1 MPTLPSPETFQYC
14 SDLHLE
20 LERTR
25 QWLRATPLEPAAPVL
40 LLAGDIMTMDE
51 PRNEFVDFCAYHYE
65 HTFIVPGNHEYF
77 GRVDLARTLDNFELK
92 LRPNVAYV
100 NNRSVRLGDT
110 ELFFTTLWT
119 PIDPAM
125 HRVAQADM
133 PDFSHIT
140 YRGKPLEPRHYAT
153 VHRHCLQWL
162 SKALAASDAPH
173 KIVVTHHCP
182 IEGED
187 PAYADNGLESVFCV
201 PLDDFIARCGADAWI
216 YGHTHYNALSGQ
228 TIGRTTLLA
237 NQLGSSSRGPRP
249 GFSTTATFSPE

>member
-1 MPTLPSPETFQYC
+1 M
-14 SDLHLE
+14 HLE

-25 QWLRATPLEPAAPVL
+25 GWMRSTPLVPSGEVL

-51 PRNEFVDFCAYHYE
+51 PWDEFVDFCARSFR

-77 GRVDLARTLDNFELK
+77 GKIDLDDTLDNFELN

-100 NNRSVRLGDT
+100 NNRRVRIGDT

-125 HRVAQADM
+125 YEVAQNDM
-133 PDFSHIT
+133 PDFGHIN
-140 YRGKPLEPRHYAT
+140 YRGKPLEPCHYAD
-153 VHRHCLQWL
+153 VHRRCLAWL
-162 SKALAASDAPH
+162 DKALAASNAPH
-173 KIVVTHHCP
+173 KVVVTHHCP

-201 PLDDFIARCGADAWI
+201 PLDEFIARSGADYWI
-216 YGHTHYNALSGQ
+216 YGHTHHNALSGQ
-228 TIGRTTLLA
+228 VMGRTTLLA

-249 GFSTTATFSPE
+249 GFSPSATFVC